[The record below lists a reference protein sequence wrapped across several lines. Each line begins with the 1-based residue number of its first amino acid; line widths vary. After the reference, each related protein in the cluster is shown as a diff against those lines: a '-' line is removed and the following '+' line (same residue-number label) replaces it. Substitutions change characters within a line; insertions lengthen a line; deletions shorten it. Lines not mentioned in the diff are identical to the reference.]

1 MKKIALLDDELIS
14 RNKIST
20 ILQNFPQFEIV
31 LSTAN
36 PYELLNYLEIY
47 SVDLIFLDMNMPIM
61 NGLAFLEQLELIDR
75 TTKVIVMSGYADFN
89 YASGSMK
96 YGVVDYLLKHELSE
110 EVISEAL
117 KKINFL
123 QTSQWL
129 RLLTRHPLYETFFM
143 EIQAS

>member
-1 MKKIALLDDELIS
+1 
-14 RNKIST
+14 
-20 ILQNFPQFEIV
+20 
-31 LSTAN
+31 
-36 PYELLNYLEIY
+36 
-47 SVDLIFLDMNMPIM
+47 MNMPIM

-117 KKINFL
+117 KKSIFL
-123 QTSQWL
+123 QTSLSL
-129 RLLTRHPLYETFFM
+129 RLLTKHPLYVTFFM
-143 EIQAS
+143 EIQVS